1 MTTTTKHYDVYDINE
16 KFEAVFSL
24 HNNDSFDKDNYDSYM
39 MIYDVRDKETK
50 KVYQVAYIEK
60 RFEKDS
66 GKCVLSES
74 AYKNM
79 LLRTEDLELV
89 RQFNLAVQDVLTTMN
104 ETLSCDLEGFK
115 IEMLSE
121 EEFEKIINH

>member
-1 MTTTTKHYDVYDINE
+1 MTTTIKHYDVYDINE

-24 HNNDSFDKDNYDSYM
+24 HNTDSFEKENHDSYM

-79 LLRTEDLELV
+79 LLRTEDLELA
-89 RQFNLAVQDVLTTMN
+89 RQFNLAIQDVLTTMN
-104 ETLSCDLEGFK
+104 ETLSCDFEGFK
-115 IEMLSE
+115 MEMLSE
-121 EEFEKIINH
+121 EEFEKIIND

>member
-1 MTTTTKHYDVYDINE
+1 MTTTTKHYDIYDINE

-24 HNNDSFDKDNYDSYM
+24 HNTDSFEKDNHDSYM
-39 MIYDVRDKETK
+39 MIYDIRDKETK

-79 LLRTEDLELV
+79 LLRTENLELA

-115 IEMLSE
+115 MEMLSE
-121 EEFEKIINH
+121 EEFEKMINN